1 MEYVD
6 WILSL
11 SPEVNWFLRVCLSA
25 LCGGLIGFE
34 RDRRYKEAG
43 VRTHTLV
50 CLTGALVMITSK
62 YGFMDLAGTPGYQ
75 VDPSKLASGVITGI
89 GFLGAGLIFVR
100 NQSIS
105 GLTTAAGIWGT
116 AGIGM
121 AVGSGLLWLGV
132 LSTLLVLT
140 IQICGRR
147 FGTLFG
153 IKELETINLRVKDEE
168 NAMNEIET
176 ILNRHN
182 LRIVRFE
189 IQRLKRGVAIDVVLF
204 VAHTGRVNA
213 DDLYRELAACDLIMT
228 VRQ

>member
-1 MEYVD
+1 MERID
-6 WILSL
+6 WLLSL
-11 SPEVNWFLRVCLSA
+11 SPEIDWFLRVCLSA

-50 CLTGALVMITSK
+50 CLTGALVMVTSK
-62 YGFMDLAGTPGYQ
+62 YGFMDLAGIPGYQ

-105 GLTTAAGIWGT
+105 GLTTAAGIWAT

-121 AVGSGLLWLGV
+121 AVGSGLIWVGV
-132 LSTLLVLT
+132 LSTLLVLA
-140 IQICGRR
+140 IQLCGRR
-147 FGTLFG
+147 FGSLFG

-168 NAMNEIET
+168 NAIDEIEK
-176 ILNRHN
+176 ILNAHN